1 MPTDGVCLTACPDF
15 RMCCTFLAGRQ
26 GDVLGCSGQTDMTG
40 AVPEGLRAG
49 TGDSQAGM
57 QGSGS
62 RQTNLCITSCP
73 YKIIKCSLSLAPE
86 SVLVIMK
93 RQQNLIICCPFSH
106 TCQGFCMEIYI
117 AEKVVLIQKYSL
129 IL

>member
-1 MPTDGVCLTACPDF
+1 
-15 RMCCTFLAGRQ
+15 
-26 GDVLGCSGQTDMTG
+26 MTG

-49 TGDSQAGM
+49 KGDGQASM

-73 YKIIKCSLSLAPE
+73 YKRIKCSLSLVPE

-106 TCQGFCMEIYI
+106 TCHGFCMEIFI
-117 AEKVVLIQKYSL
+117 AEKVVVIQKHFL